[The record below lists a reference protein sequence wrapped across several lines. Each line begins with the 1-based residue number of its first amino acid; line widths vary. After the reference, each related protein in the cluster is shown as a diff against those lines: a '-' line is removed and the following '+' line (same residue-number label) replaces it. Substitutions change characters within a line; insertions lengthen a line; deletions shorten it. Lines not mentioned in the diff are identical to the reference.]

1 MKSNIAIQ
9 ENQRC
14 IKKEVKYV
22 RMSCTTMKESRA
34 LFRFKILMQ
43 KSILITKFPI

>member
-9 ENQRC
+9 EKQGC

-22 RMSCTTMKESRA
+22 CMSSTTMKESRA
-34 LFRFKILMQ
+34 LFRFKKLMQ
-43 KSILITKFPI
+43 KSILIITFLI